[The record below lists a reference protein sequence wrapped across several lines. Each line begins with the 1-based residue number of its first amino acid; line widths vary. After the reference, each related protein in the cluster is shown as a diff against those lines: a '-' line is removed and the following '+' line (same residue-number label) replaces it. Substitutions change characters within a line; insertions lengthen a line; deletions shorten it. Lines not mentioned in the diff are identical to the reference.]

1 MMKSYFDGII
11 GHEAIKKQCI
21 RFIENDRIPHAMIF
35 AGPAGLG
42 KTRMALALTSALTGR
57 QVFPRL
63 EEREEQEEQL
73 LAADGEDAYY
83 LTPVGTMLKVEQFR
97 QLQEQ
102 LILQGGAGSRRIG
115 IIDHVETM
123 NTEFANRMLKIL
135 EEPPAG
141 VVFILITDQ
150 PARLLPTIVSRC
162 IMIPFEPVGDE
173 EMLSGLVRYK
183 GGSAEDYKK
192 AVSWGGG
199 IVTSVLDYVEGTG
212 MEESKY
218 AFDFLRIMATHD
230 CPYAKWLSISINF
243 TDQET
248 KDILRWTGLI
258 LRDLAVLRSHASQNL
273 VRLKQ
278 YIEQMEEFIPY
289 WTDKAIFTELAVL
302 EEGLEALT
310 RHVNTRLVWDYVC
323 LQFIKTKG
331 VFS

>member
-1 MMKSYFDGII
+1 VVTESYFDGII
-11 GHEAIKKQCI
+11 GHEAIKKQCL

-42 KTRMALALTSALTGR
+42 KTRMALALASAIAGR
-57 QVFPRL
+57 RVFPRL
-63 EEREEQEEQL
+63 DGREGQL
-73 LAADGEDAYY
+73 LTADGEDAYY
-83 LTPVGTMLKVEQFR
+83 VAPVGTMLKVEQFR

-102 LILQGGAGSRRIG
+102 LVLQGRAGSRRIG

-162 IMIPFEPVGDE
+162 IMISFEPVGDE
-173 EMLSGLVRYK
+173 EMISGLVRYK
-183 GGSAEDYKK
+183 GGRAEDYKQ

-199 IVTSVLDYVEGTG
+199 IVTSVLHYVEGTG

-218 AFDFLRIMATHD
+218 AFDFLLIMATHA
-230 CPYAKWLSISINF
+230 CPYAKWLSISIDF

-258 LRDLAVLRSHASQNL
+258 LRDLAVLRSHASQGL

-278 YIEQMEEFIPY
+278 YTEQMEEFLPY
-289 WTDKAIFTELAVL
+289 WTDKAIFTGLAVL

-310 RHVNTRLVWDYVC
+310 RHVNTRLVWDYVS
-323 LQFIKTKG
+323 LQFIKAKG
-331 VFS
+331 GI